1 MTDSLQNL
9 TETLQK
15 FEIGKAP
22 LAEISK
28 EFVRFFEQLNS
39 QAEKISADN
48 KEEYAMKFVETLNQL
63 VQVVTPYIEM
73 FPLEEENLVSSL
85 DNPSYFDA
93 NEWKSAQEAK
103 ERLGE
108 LARRLLPFL
117 AIVPQLEESQKPPT
131 DKKKQVPRAS
141 KSRWL
146 KS

>member
-15 FEIGKAP
+15 FEIGKASF
-22 LAEISK
+22 AEISK
-28 EFVRFFEQLNS
+28 EFISFFERLNS
-39 QAEKISADN
+39 LAEKISADN
-48 KEEYAMKFVETLNQL
+48 KEEYAMKLVDTLNQL
-63 VQVVTPYIEM
+63 AQIVTPYIEVI
-73 FPLEEENLVSSL
+73 PLEEENLLLSL
-85 DNPSYFDA
+85 DNPSYFDVDH
-93 NEWKSAQEAK
+93 WKNAQEAK

-117 AIVPQLEESQKPPT
+117 AVVPLLEESQKSPT
-131 DKKKQVPRAS
+131 DKKKHLPRAP